1 MLDGLIILAQEETES
16 GSGLSLILPDPY
28 ELVAGVLAFLIVFFF
43 VWKRAWPSINRMLEN
58 RRQAVAAELTAAE
71 TAKKEAESLRADY
84 ERQLAEAKGR
94 GNEIIE
100 EARKTADQ
108 MKSEMVARAQAE
120 ADQLV
125 VKAREEAAGEKA
137 RALAEAKQEVA
148 GISVDL
154 AEKVVGANLDEA
166 AQKRLVDQFM
176 ADLEKM

>member
-1 MLDGLIILAQEETES
+1 VYALIAFAQEETES
-16 GSGLSLILPDPY
+16 GSNAALVLPDPY

-43 VWKRAWPSINRMLEN
+43 VWKWAWPAINRMLET

-71 TAKKEAESLRADY
+71 TAKQEAESLRADY
-84 ERQLAEAKGR
+84 ERQMAEAKSR

-108 MKSEMVARAQAE
+108 MKSDMVARAQSE

-154 AEKVVGANLDEA
+154 AEKVVGANLDDA
-166 AQKRLVDQFM
+166 AQRRLVDQFL
-176 ADLEKM
+176 AELEQM